1 MHFLLLETITLI
13 HKGIAMEDKPKEME
27 ILEAEE
33 FDDDDFF
40 QLSQEV
46 INKNTIYSNMDL
58 QFNRLMMK

>member
-1 MHFLLLETITLI
+1 
-13 HKGIAMEDKPKEME
+13 MEDKPKEIE

-58 QFNRLMMK
+58 QFNKLMMK